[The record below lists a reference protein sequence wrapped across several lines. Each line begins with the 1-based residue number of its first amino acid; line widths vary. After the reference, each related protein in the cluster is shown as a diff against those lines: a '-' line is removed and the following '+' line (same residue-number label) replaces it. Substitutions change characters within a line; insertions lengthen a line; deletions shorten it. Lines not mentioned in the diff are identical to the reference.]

1 MIYIGID
8 DTDVLGSRGTGHL
21 AQLIADDLSSNF
33 NVVGVTRHQLLFD
46 QRVPYTAK
54 NSCAAIHLTQ
64 VTINLPVLFNRIKA
78 IMLAHFEEGSDPGLV
93 VAGFVP
99 QHIIQFGKKAKAE
112 IVDQKEAYKLASQ
125 CPVLIGGLGGT
136 NDGVI
141 GAMAAI
147 GLAADGNDGRYIRV
161 GAVRGLE
168 GFVTPQQ
175 VVDAGVTAVKQLNGQ
190 DVTAGRILAERLRPS
205 RRLGQPVLFVEPAAN
220 SDEEKYWQP
229 LKLD

>member
-8 DTDVLGSRGTGHL
+8 DTDVVGSRGTGHL

-33 NVVGVTRHQLLFD
+33 LVLGVTRHQLLFD
-46 QRVPYTAK
+46 PRVPYTAK
-54 NSCAAIHLTQ
+54 NSCAAIHLAM

-78 IMLAHFEEGSDPGLV
+78 IMLANFEEGSDPGLA

-99 QHIIQFGKKAKAE
+99 QHIIDFGKKAKNE
-112 IVDQKEAYKLASQ
+112 IVSKKDAFSLASQ

-141 GAMAAI
+141 GAMAAL
-147 GLAADGNDGRYIRV
+147 GLAASGDDGRYIRV

-168 GFVTPQQ
+168 GPITPQQ
-175 VVDAGVTAVKQLNGQ
+175 AVDAGIVAVKQQNGK
-190 DVTAGRILAERLRPS
+190 DVTDGLILAEKLRPS
-205 RRLGQPVLFVEPAAN
+205 RREGKPILFVEQGN
-220 SDEEKYWQP
+220 QYWHP